1 MRLCKTVVIKC
12 TMVARTAFSV
22 VFVSLQA
29 TAQQW
34 CSGFFSTQTE
44 LFNIS
49 EQTKGGCS
57 GLRLKRRNY
66 NTVSDKVFF
75 FFFLLSLSL
84 LHTCSTTQHHRPSA
98 TFSKLKEVHAFT
110 HMV

>member
-66 NTVSDKVFF
+66 NSVSDKVFF
-75 FFFLLSLSL
+75 FFLSLSL
-84 LHTCSTTQHHRPSA
+84 LHTCSTTQHHSPSA

>member
-34 CSGFFSTQTE
+34 CSGFFSTQPKADVQVYDSKEETTI
-44 LFNIS
+44 LFL
-49 EQTKGGCS
+49 TK
-57 GLRLKRRNY
+57 
-66 NTVSDKVFF
+66 FF
-75 FFFLLSLSL
+75 FFFLSLSL
-84 LHTCSTTQHHRPSA
+84 LHTCSTTQHHSPSA

>member
-1 MRLCKTVVIKC
+1 MHLGKTVVIKC

-75 FFFLLSLSL
+75 FFLLSLSL